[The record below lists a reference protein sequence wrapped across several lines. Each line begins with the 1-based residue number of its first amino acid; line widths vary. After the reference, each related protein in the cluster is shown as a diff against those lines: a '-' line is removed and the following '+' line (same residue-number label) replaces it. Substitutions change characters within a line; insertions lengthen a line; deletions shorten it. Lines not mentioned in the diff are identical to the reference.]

1 MHLLKYKNYVTT
13 FNYFYNKQYQGRIL
27 KVMNISISLIND
39 INSIKGPIVTLLLD
53 FIRFARSV
61 RKVIDTVEL
70 LFNP

>member
-27 KVMNISISLIND
+27 TVINISISLNND
-39 INSIKGPIVTLLLD
+39 INSIRGPIVTLLLD

-61 RKVIDTVEL
+61 RKAIDTVKH
-70 LFNP
+70 LFDP